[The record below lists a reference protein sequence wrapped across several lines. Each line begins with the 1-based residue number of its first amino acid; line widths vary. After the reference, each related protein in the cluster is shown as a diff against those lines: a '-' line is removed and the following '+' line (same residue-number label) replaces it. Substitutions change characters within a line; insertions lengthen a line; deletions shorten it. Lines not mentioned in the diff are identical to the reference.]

1 MSTSGGKRMMRM
13 VWPALDTA
21 VNVDMHWDIAPT
33 LCGLIWE
40 QMPFRSVQE
49 HALITG
55 CMLFAST
62 RISTLV
68 RENSTT
74 FIDMPPGAC
83 YFATG
88 SQNVG
93 LVYGDVSEPE
103 GQSVWGRVEQA
114 DWPTLEKVG
123 RAVWANTM
131 AADGDP
137 RINPFAKRI
146 ISVEFER
153 R

>member
-1 MSTSGGKRMMRM
+1 MI
-13 VWPALDTA
+13 WPTLDA
-21 VNVDMHWDIAPT
+21 RADVDMLWRDAPT
-33 LCGLIWE
+33 LCGLLWDAL
-40 QMPFRSVQE
+40 PFQSVQE

-68 RENSTT
+68 RENTTT
-74 FIDMPPGAC
+74 FIDMAPGAC

-93 LVYGDVSEPE
+93 LVYGHVTEPE
-103 GQSVWGRVEQA
+103 GQSVWGRVREA
-114 DWPTLEKVG
+114 DWPTLDRVG

-131 AADGDP
+131 AADCDIG
-137 RINPFAKRI
+137 INPFAKRI
-146 ISVEFER
+146 IPVAFEPR
-153 R
+153 